1 MTEKATLDFYRSTAA
16 KREFWNERNTFYHR
30 MLERYFTFIIPQG
43 KRVIEIGC
51 GSGNLL
57 NAVKPSYG
65 VGIDFAPEVVEIARA
80 KYTHLRFEIDDVEH
94 LHVAET
100 FDYIIVSDLIGSLW
114 DAQKA
119 FANIRQLCHRQTR
132 IVISQYNFLWEPII
146 KILEFL
152 HLKQKLPTANWF
164 SIKDTEGLL
173 QLEDFQTIRIEKKM
187 LLPVYIPILH
197 SLFNGL
203 IVNLPTFTHLG
214 LVSLHVA
221 RPLWNEKRSASV
233 SIVIPARN
241 ERGNIENAIRRTPPF
256 GLHQEFIFVEGFSS
270 DNTYEEILRVQAAY
284 PDKDIKVM
292 KQTGKGKG
300 NAVRE
305 AFDIATGDI
314 LMILDAD
321 LTMPPEELPKFYRA
335 LCDDKGEFINGC
347 RLVYPME
354 KNAMRFLNLLG
365 NKFFGWFF
373 SYLLGQRLKDT
384 LCGTKAL
391 FRNDYE
397 TIKANRSFFGNF
409 DPFGDFDLLFGAAK
423 QNLKIVEVIIRYRDR
438 EYGSTQISRF
448 RHGLLLLQMSFFAAR
463 KIKFTEFITFKI
475 NRPK

>member
-1 MTEKATLDFYRSTAA
+1 MTNKEILDFYRSTAQ
-16 KREFWNERNTFYHR
+16 KREQWNKRNSFYHK
-30 MLERYFTFIIPQG
+30 MLERYFSFIIPQG

-65 VGIDFAPEVVEIARA
+65 LGVDYAPEVVEIAQK
-80 KYTHLRFEIDDVEH
+80 KYPH
-94 LHVAET
+94 LHFTVDDIEDLHVDGT
-100 FDYIIVSDLIGSLW
+100 FDYVILNDLIGSLW

-119 FANIRQLCHRQTR
+119 IHNVRRLCHQQTR
-132 IVISQYNFLWEPII
+132 VVISQYNFLWEPVI
-146 KILEFL
+146 KLLEFM
-152 HLKQKLPTANWF
+152 HLKQKLPLSNWF
-164 SIKDTEGLL
+164 SVKDTEGLL
-173 QLEDFQTIRIEKKM
+173 QLEDFQVIRIEKKM
-187 LLPVYIPILH
+187 LLPAYIPLLH
-197 SLFNGL
+197 SLFNGFL
-203 IVNLPTFTHLG
+203 VNLPVITHLG

-221 RPLWNEKRSASV
+221 RPLWNEKRPSSV

-241 ERGNIENAIRRTPPF
+241 ERGNIENAIKRTPVF
-256 GLHQEFIFVEGFSS
+256 GTHQEFIFIEGNSS
-270 DNTYEEILRVQAAY
+270 DQTYEEILRVQAAY

-305 AFDIATGDI
+305 AFDLATGEV

-321 LTMPPEELPKFYRA
+321 LTMPPEELPKFYDA
-335 LCDDKGEFINGC
+335 LCNNKGEFVNGC

-354 KNAMRFLNLLG
+354 ENAMRFLNLLG

-384 LCGTKAL
+384 LCGTKVL
-391 FRNDYE
+391 FKKDYE
-397 TIKANRSFFGNF
+397 TIKANRSYFGDF

-423 QNLKIVEVIIRYRDR
+423 QNLKIVEVIIRYRER

-448 RHGLLLLQMSFFAAR
+448 RHGLLLLKMSFFASR
-463 KIKFTEFITFKI
+463 KIKFTEFLSTKKH
-475 NRPK
+475 NPK